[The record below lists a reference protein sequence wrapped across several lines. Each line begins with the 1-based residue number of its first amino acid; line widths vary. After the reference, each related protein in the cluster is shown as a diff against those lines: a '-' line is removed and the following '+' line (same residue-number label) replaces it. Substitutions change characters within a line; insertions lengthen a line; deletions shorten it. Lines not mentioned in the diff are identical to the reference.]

1 MTVSDFSAIAA
12 DIHKA
17 VAAQGFMQLV
27 GAKLDSLAPGEAV
40 LILDRRPEVLQHNGF
55 FHGGVIAFLID
66 NGSTIAAGTMFD
78 RTRMT
83 LTAEY
88 KLNFLAPASGSRLIC
103 RAKVL
108 KPGRTLT
115 VVEAK
120 AYCLIEDEEKLVAAA
135 LATIA
140 SAERPK
146 AA

>member
-1 MTVSDFSAIAA
+1 MTAEFSKIDA
-12 DIHKA
+12 DIRKA
-17 VAAQGFMQLV
+17 VASQGFMKLV
-27 GAKLDSLAPGEAV
+27 GAAIESLAPGEASIV
-40 LILDRRPEVLQHNGF
+40 LDRRDEVLQHNGF

-66 NGSTIAAGTMFD
+66 NTSTIAAGTMFD
-78 RTRMT
+78 RSRMT

-120 AYCLIEDEEKLVAAA
+120 VHCVTDGQEKLVAAA

-140 SAERPK
+140 SAEHPK

>member
-1 MTVSDFSAIAA
+1 MTAEFAKIDA
-12 DIHKA
+12 DIRKA
-17 VAAQGFMQLV
+17 VASQGFMKFV
-27 GAKLDSLAPGEAV
+27 GAAIESLAPGEASIV
-40 LILDRRPEVLQHNGF
+40 LDRRDEVLQHNGF

-66 NGSTIAAGTMFD
+66 NTSTIAAGTMFD
-78 RTRMT
+78 RSRMT

-88 KLNFLAPASGSRLIC
+88 KLNFLAPASGDRLIC

-120 AYCLIEDEEKLVAAA
+120 VHCVTDGQEKLVAAA